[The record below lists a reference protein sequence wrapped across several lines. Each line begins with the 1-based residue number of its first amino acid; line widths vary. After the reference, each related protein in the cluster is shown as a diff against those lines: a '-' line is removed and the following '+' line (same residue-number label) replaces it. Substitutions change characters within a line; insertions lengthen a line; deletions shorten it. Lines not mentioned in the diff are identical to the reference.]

1 MKESRIKKEF
11 INQQN
16 DKSNNSKY
24 MKSTFASSGASIAF
38 AS

>member
-11 INQQN
+11 TNQLN

-24 MKSTFASSGASIAF
+24 IKSTFANSGASIAF